1 MTCHWLILFSPVNL
15 ASLPDE
21 IRIGANFF
29 ADEFQRLVDSYF
41 NNAKLN
47 HSFLIN
53 NRLKTLLD
61 HGRL

>member
-15 ASLPDE
+15 ASLQDE
-21 IRIGANFF
+21 IEIGANFF
-29 ADEFQRLVDSYF
+29 ADEFQRLHF
-41 NNAKLN
+41 NNAQLN
-47 HSFLIN
+47 HNFLIN